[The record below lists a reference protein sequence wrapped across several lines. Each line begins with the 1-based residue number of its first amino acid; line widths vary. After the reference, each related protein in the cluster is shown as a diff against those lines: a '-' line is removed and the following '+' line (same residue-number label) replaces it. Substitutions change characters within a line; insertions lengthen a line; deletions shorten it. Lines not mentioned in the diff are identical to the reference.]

1 MPTLLAALYCS
12 ASVEAIYAYGN
23 PVAIPVSDDPKA
35 PLPRT
40 IVWVPAGTHDIY
52 AHGADMQPVQARIV
66 CDEQSARSI
75 IAHFDELRAKGGRI
89 WLDKNHEDAEATGD
103 VRSFS
108 WDSTRGIVATV
119 DWTPYGE
126 RLLRDKVF
134 CSFSPAFLRNKTTGR
149 PTKLMDGKSA
159 GGLVNA
165 PAFGAA
171 MPALIAARFA
181 GADSSH
187 ANPAPAGPAGNPQS
201 KLMNKDQNIAL
212 LASLGVKVPDNAT
225 DEQISALN
233 AQHLSPEAI
242 KAKLA
247 PTAAVATEATD
258 SANEVIQAKLAEL
271 ETLKA
276 AAATRRKADAKAAVD
291 AAVARGALAP
301 KDEIIQAKWAGLIE
315 ENPENAALLASMP
328 GNPALATVTKPGAR
342 VEAHDGAV
350 EVLRA
355 MAATPIGD
363 SVKRSQIYGR
373 DIAPLFAKSGFQLG
387 PILAANS
394 LGTLSGELVTQRT
407 LSLLKL
413 SFPWLS
419 KVSTDFSSEG
429 AAWNQVVKTR
439 LVSVPTLS
447 SYTAGNGYSR
457 ANAGTTDA
465 SVTINNHKG
474 VEIAFNANE
483 LSSTSRDLF
492 GEQVEGAHY
501 ALGKGLAD
509 TLLALIT
516 VANYSN
522 ESVEATADVDA
533 DTCDTLDAALAGR
546 GVVGPRLGL
555 FSSAVYRKLGKDS
568 SLVTLAAMGNRSE
581 IITQGTLPPIK
592 NIQPYEL
599 FNLPTPAGENLTGF
613 ACTADALA
621 IATRVPNDYSK
632 VFGDVASNGVVQLVT
647 NPDTGISVML
657 VRYIDHKAAEA
668 AWRIA
673 LMWGAAV
680 GNAASGQRL
689 ISAARS

>member
-1 MPTLLAALYCS
+1 MSTLLAALYCS
-12 ASVEAIYAYGN
+12 ASIEAIYAYGK

-181 GADSSH
+181 GAEPSH

-247 PTAAVATEATD
+247 PTAAVATEATG

-271 ETLKA
+271 DTLKA
-276 AAATRRKADAKAAVD
+276 AAATRRKADAKQAVD
-291 AAVARGALAP
+291 AAVARGALPP
-301 KDEIIQAKWAGLIE
+301 KDEAIQAKWAGLIE
-315 ENPENAALLASMP
+315 SNPENAALLAAMP
-328 GNPALATVTKPGAR
+328 GNPALATITKPGAH

-355 MAATPIGD
+355 MAATPLGD
-363 SVKRSQIYGR
+363 VAKRSQIYGR
-373 DIAPLFAKSGFQLG
+373 DIAPLFAKSGFELG
-387 PILAANS
+387 PILASNS
-394 LGTLSGELVTQRT
+394 LGTLSGELITQRS
-407 LSLLKL
+407 LSLLKRQYPAL
-413 SFPWLS
+413 TAF
-419 KVSTDFSSEG
+419 STDFSSEN
-429 AAWNQVVKTR
+429 AAFGQTIKAR
-439 LVSVPTLS
+439 IQSIPTITDYS
-447 SYTAGNGYSR
+447 TATGYSTSG
-457 ANAGTTDA
+457 ATSTDVDLII
-465 SVTINNHKG
+465 SGHKA
-474 VEIAFNANE
+474 VQISFNANE
-483 LSSTSRDLF
+483 LASTGRDLF
-492 GEQVEGAHY
+492 GEQAEGAHASIAADLFDTAVGVITPANFSYETAVALNSFTRKSLSGISQALTARHVARMRRFALLNLDYY
-501 ALGKGLAD
+501 AQLGEDSSIVSLA
-509 TLLALIT
+509 AYQKPEVIT
-516 VANYSN
+516 DG
-522 ESVEATADVDA
+522 E
-533 DTCDTLDAALAGR
+533 L
-546 GVVGPRLGL
+546 PRL
-555 FSSAVYRKLGKDS
+555 AKL
-568 SLVTLAAMGNRSE
+568 
-581 IITQGTLPPIK
+581 
-592 NIQPYEL
+592 QPYEVED
-599 FNLPTPAGENLTGF
+599 FPTTSNLVGF
-613 ACTADALA
+613 AGAPDALVL
-621 IATRVPNDYSK
+621 ATRVPSDYTK
-632 VFGDVASNGVVQLVT
+632 LMPDVSSNGVVQYVR
-647 NPDTGISVML
+647 NPDLGITVML
-657 VRYIDHKAAEA
+657 VRFIDHQAGTAT
-668 AWRIA
+668 WRLA
-673 LMWGAAV
+673 YMRGAAK
-680 GNAASGQRL
+680 GNARSGQR
-689 ISAARS
+689 IVSAATSS